1 MTGRQVIL
9 TNKAFTLDELYKFM
23 DESWNKEEY
32 NEFTLGSPYNP
43 NVKKY
48 IILPATDRFLVFLYP
63 RAAGGLFSK
72 TDKIVLCTANSPEG
86 MREALLRSVP
96 TRSVILGAVKMG
108 KTMSMENERK
118 GPAEEVLQKYTAYLK
133 SLLEKAGY
141 LK

>member
-72 TDKIVLCTANSPEG
+72 KDKIVLCTANSPEG